1 MRTLPLLALLCGC
14 QEEILAATVI
24 EHLQIVSIVS
34 ERPKIQLGES
44 TDLTVTIADPDQL
57 SPEVAVWICV
67 PFGSQGRCL
76 ESELTGEAQPVYTG
90 SRDPETH
97 AFVTTVVPLGIDV
110 EEINA
115 QLDEGGTF
123 SGVLAFALACA
134 PGACDLFDQLESGT
148 VDPSH
153 LSNPSHLL
161 RGVPMSQAHAAWR
174 TLTIIGEGSA
184 GASNP
189 ILSVDFP
196 EPFETQAGG
205 SLDIR
210 VALDQPFSGQLFPM
224 TTVGGF
230 TEDAISVGAG
240 SPFHNLTWLSH
251 EREAG
256 KTGHVYIVADD
267 EVGGQAVQHASVSV
281 R

>member
-1 MRTLPLLALLCGC
+1 MRMLPLLALLCGC
-14 QEEILAATVI
+14 QEDILPATVI

-34 ERPKIQLGES
+34 ERPKIRLGES
-44 TDLTVTIADPDQL
+44 TDLIVTIADPDRL

-90 SRDPETH
+90 TRDPDTH

-123 SGVLAFALACA
+123 RGVLAFALACA

-153 LSNPSHLL
+153 LSDPSHLL

-174 TLTIIGEGSA
+174 TLTIIGEGSS
-184 GASNP
+184 GAPNP
-189 ILSVDFP
+189 SLSVDFP
-196 EPFETQAGG
+196 DPFETQAGG

-210 VALDQPFSGQLFPM
+210 VGLDPSFSGRVFPM
-224 TTVGGF
+224 ATVGGF
-230 TEDAISVGAG
+230 TEDDIPTDAG
-240 SPFHNLTWLSH
+240 SSAQTLTWLSR

-256 KTGHVYIVADD
+256 RACHVYIIADD
-267 EVGGQAVQHASVSV
+267 EEGGQAVQHASVSV